1 MPPVPISPIKVGHIP
16 DVQEVRKSKPRT
28 IPQRFLSK
36 GNKDEVLTEL
46 FNVVTGCEE
55 WGIFQLNIYIYGHY
69 VINHEIDLN
78 LLQSIENLS
87 REFFMLPLEEKQKYP
102 MAPGTVQGYGEA
114 FVLLEDEKLDR
125 CNMFAL
131 GIEPEYVTNPNLW
144 PNKPEKF
151 STKRGSLGGLSGEI
165 RKLCYNML
173 AYIALGLGLKGD
185 EFEKMFG
192 ESVQAMR
199 MNYYPPC
206 SRPDLVL
213 GLSPHSYGTALTV
226 L

>member
-16 DVQEVRKSKPRT
+16 DVQE
-28 IPQRFLSK
+28 
-36 GNKDEVLTEL
+36 
-46 FNVVTGCEE
+46 
-55 WGIFQLNIYIYGHY
+55 
-69 VINHEIDLN
+69 
-78 LLQSIENLS
+78 SIENLS

-151 STKRGSLGGLSGEI
+151 RSGSNSNNAALKSVCAWFNSNNAAPAGSLDNTVENDFQNHHSQNKVTGLDSHKASEG
-165 RKLCYNML
+165 
-173 AYIALGLGLKGD
+173 ALDG
-185 EFEKMFG
+185 
-192 ESVQAMR
+192 
-199 MNYYPPC
+199 
-206 SRPDLVL
+206 
-213 GLSPHSYGTALTV
+213 
-226 L
+226 